1 MVDIAELG
9 RRIRKLRLERRM
21 TLKHVEQASGLSAT
35 HLSEIERGR
44 TSPTI
49 GALIRIARAL
59 DREAS
64 YFIEVEERSEVGYLT
79 REARPSTRPDG
90 GVTAE
95 TLTRGIP
102 GSRVFAYRL
111 VLDSNPPAELRMQ
124 AHELEG
130 DVVYL
135 VHQGVLGAEVGDTTL
150 RLEPGDSAQVS
161 FAKPHRIHSLGA
173 ESTEVIAIMTQ
184 PLEETRSTPSRGKT
198 S

>member
-9 RRIRKLRLERRM
+9 RRIRNLRLERRM
-21 TLKHVEQASGLSAT
+21 TLKHVEHASGLSAT

-64 YFIEVEERSEVGYLT
+64 YFIEQEERSQVGLLARET
-79 REARPSTRPDG
+79 RTSTRLTH
-90 GVTAE
+90 GVIAE
-95 TLTRGIP
+95 SLTEGIP

-111 VLDSNPPAELRMQ
+111 ILDSNPPAELEMQ
-124 AHELEG
+124 AHELAG

-135 VHQGVLGAEVGDTTL
+135 VQQGVLGAQIGDVTL
-150 RLEPGDSAQVS
+150 RLEVGDSAQVS
-161 FAKPHRIHSLGA
+161 FSKPHRIHSAGGSA
-173 ESTEVIAIMTQ
+173 TEVFAIMTQ
-184 PLEETRSTPSRGKT
+184 PLDETRNSPSRGAK